1 MVSVQPRVLHV
12 LPTRAKEYGGPVAV
26 AEALARECRQLGWQA
41 SVFPA
46 LPDEASPDAA
56 RHLLAAVRASD
67 MVHVHGLWHP
77 AGTLAAMAARWSNKP
92 YVLTPHGML
101 DHWALARSRTKKRL
115 YGALFERRNIAGA
128 ARLHF
133 LNTEELAEARD
144 YGEAFDPF
152 VMPNGVVVGDY
163 SALPDRQS
171 LYTEVPELQGKVV
184 ALFLGRLHPK
194 KGFAALIP
202 ALAEAVKSQPD
213 LHLLIAGPDE
223 GGYKAQL
230 DKLIAQHHLSAH
242 VSFLGMVQGQ
252 RKLAALA
259 AADFFVLPSH
269 QEGDSVA
276 VKEAMACALPVIITP
291 ACHFPEVLA
300 RRAGLVVAPQLE
312 AVTQALVQLAQDA
325 SLRQRMGRQAR
336 QLIEERY
343 TWHQLGKRLIAVYE
357 QVLHGEPG
365 RSHA

>member
-26 AEALARECRQLGWQA
+26 AEALASECRQLGWQA
-41 SVFPA
+41 SIYPA

-56 RHLLAAVRASD
+56 PHLLAAVRASD
-67 MVHVHGLWHP
+67 VVHVHGLWYL
-77 AGTLAAMAARWSNKP
+77 AGTVAAMAARWSNKP

-101 DHWALARSRTKKRL
+101 DHWALGRSRMKKRL
-115 YGALFERRNIAGA
+115 YGTLFERRNIAAA

-144 YGEAFDPF
+144 YGEPFQPF

-163 SALPDRQS
+163 SALPERQT
-171 LYTEVPELQGKVV
+171 LHAEVPELQGKVV

-202 ALAEAVKSQPD
+202 ALADAVKSQPG

-230 DKLIAQHHLSAH
+230 DKLIEQHHLSAH

-291 ACHFPEVLA
+291 ACHFPEVQT
-300 RRAGLVVAPQLE
+300 RQAGLVVSPQAV
-312 AVTQALVQLAQDA
+312 AVTQALVQLAQDP
-325 SLRQRMGRQAR
+325 SLRARMGRQAR
-336 QLIEERY
+336 QLVEEQY
-343 TWHQLGKRLIAVYE
+343 TWHQLGKRLIGVYDE
-357 QVLHGEPG
+357 VL
-365 RSHA
+365 RSDLRGSHV